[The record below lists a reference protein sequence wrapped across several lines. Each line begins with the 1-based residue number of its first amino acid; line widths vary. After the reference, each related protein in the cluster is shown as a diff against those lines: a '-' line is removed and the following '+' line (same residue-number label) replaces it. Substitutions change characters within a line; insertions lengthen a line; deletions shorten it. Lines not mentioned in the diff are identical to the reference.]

1 MISPSVCAL
10 VSAAGVNFN
19 NVADNFFSA
28 ASSSGSMLLR
38 AFLALDHFVHGS
50 PQCLIR

>member
-1 MISPSVCAL
+1 

-38 AFLALDHFVHGS
+38 AFLAK
-50 PQCLIR
+50 P